1 MKPLKRMAKP
11 DEYTVTIGKSVYKMP
26 DEILKSVLKT
36 ASESVPNG
44 VYAAKKGSVVI
55 LLNEPN
61 LSRDRFRSLTK
72 DYNKQGFV
80 LLHNRG
86 VARG

>member
-1 MKPLKRMAKP
+1 MLSMANSKA
-11 DEYTVTIGKSVYKMP
+11 YTVMVGNSVYQMSEGGLKGVLELASKSVQ
-26 DEILKSVLKT
+26 
-36 ASESVPNG
+36 NG
-44 VYAAKKGSVVI
+44 VYAAKKKDVII

-72 DYNKQGFV
+72 DYNRKGFV

-86 VARG
+86 VGNG

>member
-1 MKPLKRMAKP
+1 MNLLKRMAKP
-11 DEYTVTIGKSVYKMP
+11 DEYTVTIGQSVYTMS
-26 DEILKSVLKT
+26 DEILKSLLKT
-36 ASESVPNG
+36 ASESVQNG

-61 LSRDRFRSLTK
+61 LSRERFRSLTK
-72 DYNKQGFV
+72 EYNRKGFV

-86 VARG
+86 V

>member
-1 MKPLKRMAKP
+1 MAN
-11 DEYTVTIGKSVYKMP
+11 ETYTVMIRAKAYQMSESMLKGVLDTACKSVQ
-26 DEILKSVLKT
+26 
-36 ASESVPNG
+36 NG
-44 VYAAKKGSVVI
+44 VYAAKKGHTII

-86 VARG
+86 VAHG